1 MSMKQKA
8 IAYFKKN
15 PTASAAALAK
25 KLGVSTSYAHKLK
38 AIAIDCIAEDYDTRP
53 DVIIERG
60 WTVTTESDGT
70 LVGSIGNSSSALDV
84 QVDGDHYKKLKIQP
98 IEFIHA
104 NDIPFIEGNIIKYIV
119 RWREKNGLKDLEK
132 VKHYV
137 DLLIDLEKLK

>member
-1 MSMKQKA
+1 MSLKHKA
-8 IAYFKKN
+8 IDYFKKN
-15 PTASAAALAK
+15 PNASAAALAK
-25 KLGVSTSYAHKLK
+25 RFRISTSYAHKLK
-38 AIAIDCIAEDYDTRP
+38 ATALESMKEDYDTRP

-60 WTVTTESDGT
+60 WTVTTNSEDGT
-70 LVGSIGNSSSALDV
+70 MVAAHAHSALDV
-84 QVDGDHYKKLKIQP
+84 QVDGDHYKKFKIQP

-119 RWREKNGLKDLEK
+119 RWREKNGIKDLEK